1 MSTIKLMKPKF
12 LDYCI
17 ILLALLVCVFSFYML
32 ASQKGDASLLIIE
45 TPTGKWK
52 YPLEKDRIITVQG
65 ALGESIIEIQE
76 GKAFFVDSA
85 CPNKTCVLSKPIE
98 KKADWA
104 ACLPNRVFIRIEGN
118 EEGDL
123 DAISF

>member
-1 MSTIKLMKPKF
+1 MKLKF

-17 ILLALLVCVFSFYML
+17 ILLAVLLCASSFL
-32 ASQKGDASLLIIE
+32 LISSQKGQASELIIE
-45 TPTGKWK
+45 TPEGKWK
-52 YPLEKDRIITVQG
+52 YPLEKDRVIQVHGSI
-65 ALGESIIEIQE
+65 GESIIEIQD

-98 KKADWA
+98 KKADWS
-104 ACLPNRVFIRIEGN
+104 ACLPNRVFIRIDGN

-123 DAISF
+123 DVISF